1 MFIANTNGAKH
12 MKIETEAYEH
22 MKRQIALIGAAKI
35 KAHRQFVINE
45 GKAKD
50 VEKRL
55 RWDLS
60 YYAQLTPF
68 ICDEIYPKGCDDSHV
83 DTALRQIMREI
94 AA

>member
-1 MFIANTNGAKH
+1 

-68 ICDEIYPKGCDDSHV
+68 ICKEIYSKGCDDRHV
-83 DTALRQIMREI
+83 DTALRQIMRDLGD
-94 AA
+94 